1 MKVLLIDN
9 ETSYISDLLSTLT
22 SVGVIVVNFNQ
33 VSLSDVY
40 DCDAVILSGGH
51 SLPIEN
57 HEAEYAR
64 EIEIIKRFGKPILG
78 ICLGFELI
86 GKVFGCQLGYLP
98 RKEHGIL
105 QIHIVKENPL
115 TLSAK
120 ELSVYESHQVCIT
133 DLSPELEILAKSS
146 DGVEIFTHKERKIF
160 ATQFHPEKQ
169 VDDGVKIIENF
180 LKYVELEKM
189 I

>member
-1 MKVLLIDN
+1 
-9 ETSYISDLLSTLT
+9 
-22 SVGVIVVNFNQ
+22 
-33 VSLSDVY
+33 
-40 DCDAVILSGGH
+40 
-51 SLPIEN
+51 
-57 HEAEYAR
+57 
-64 EIEIIKRFGKPILG
+64 
-78 ICLGFELI
+78 
-86 GKVFGCQLGYLP
+86 
-98 RKEHGIL
+98 L